1 MLADLLPLI
10 SLMVAGLGTL
20 VAILVL
26 AAPSKNR
33 LAAYV
38 LAVFILVQSL
48 ANLYQ
53 YFLSDHSAISQQL
66 SFYLQL
72 SVLLAYFI
80 TGPLLYAYTRLM
92 TSAGFV
98 LRAWHFKHILFAAIT
113 IITFMSWQYTA
124 SYFGLVV
131 IVLLFGYNLSAL
143 KHLAIYKGSTEQ
155 NKLTLDPLSLSWL
168 YRIVTYNLVSSVV
181 IFILLVLL
189 SMGI

>member
-98 LRAWHFKHILFAAIT
+98 LRA
-113 IITFMSWQYTA
+113 
-124 SYFGLVV
+124 
-131 IVLLFGYNLSAL
+131 IVY
-143 KHLAIYKGSTEQ
+143 E
-155 NKLTLDPLSLSWL
+155 
-168 YRIVTYNLVSSVV
+168 SS
-181 IFILLVLL
+181 FRLILLLGEVPSLYKIYRYPATGL
-189 SMGI
+189 SGVPCINGPSTQIRLPSGEAQAPQIPTPHLVR